1 MIFISFSIVV
11 YEIVTRQRAF
21 VGSALPR
28 SALMQQV
35 KVGKAKPDSLCFE
48 DVKRNLSDET
58 DKRICSQLCSV
69 SKRCWESDANLRP
82 SMEEGRP
89 QFAT

>member
-21 VGSALPR
+21 LSSALPR
-28 SALMQQV
+28 PALVQLI
-35 KVGKAKPDSLCFE
+35 KHGKAKPDSSCFE
-48 DVKRNLSDET
+48 GVKRNLSDET

-69 SKRCWESDANLRP
+69 AERCWESDANLRP